1 MPLENINKYSSSQVL
16 SSLTSLDSASA
27 SLLVSRGLVP
37 SLVSSPAFPLLV
49 RSLAEE
55 ADLAQNAV
63 EQLQQAGHLVQA
75 ASIEVR
81 LEKCSTTSLTVT
93 VFRERCC

>member
-1 MPLENINKYSSSQVL
+1 MSLFDIIKYSTSQVL
-16 SSLTSLDSASA
+16 TSLTTIDPASA
-27 SLLVSRGLVP
+27 RLLVSRGLVP

-55 ADLAQNAV
+55 ADLAQDAV

-81 LEKCSTTSLTVT
+81 QEKC
-93 VFRERCC
+93 